1 MLRSLVKPTVRAE
14 AGDDPLPPPGQALR
28 RLLSYL
34 RPYRARMALTVGL
47 YVGCVTIA
55 QFYPFIDRKLI
66 DEHIAVNNP
75 EGFLPLLALA
85 VLLHAVNWGGVFVR
99 THLIQRISWDILVDL
114 RRQLINHATRLS
126 FSFHEKEPVGKTM
139 TRFIGDAST
148 LNDFLTNQLAN
159 VVHDVVSG
167 IIVIALMLAIN
178 PALTAIVLGSL
189 PVLTLIGLYMRPR
202 LYEGWERV
210 RENITRLNI
219 FLAENIAGM
228 RVIQAFVREKVNLEQ
243 FHAANQRVVKEWM
256 KVIGL
261 QSWFSPLVEITR
273 ALALAI
279 VLFAAANQL
288 GIGGPALTV
297 GTLVAFTAYINNLWT
312 PISTL
317 TNLYVVLQA
326 TLASA
331 AKVFHLLDT
340 PPMVTDAPNAI
351 PLPPIRG
358 EIAFERVRFG
368 YEPGRHVLHDVSLRI
383 APGQMVA
390 LVGQTGSGKTT
401 LAGLV
406 CRFYDVTSGQVLIDG
421 YDVRAVTQQSL
432 RAQLGVVSQEP
443 FIFSDTIANNI
454 RYGRPDATMEEVIA
468 AAKLANCH
476 DFIMA
481 LSDGYDTVAH
491 ERGAQFSAGQRQ
503 LLSIARVILANPRV
517 IVLDEATSAVDT
529 ETEQLIQDALEKL
542 LAGEGSPDGR
552 RTAIVIAHRLSTIRQ
567 ADQIVVMKA
576 GRIVEVGDH
585 QSLVNKPDGYYAAL
599 VRAQASH
606 PRAPAPPVAQS

>member
-1 MLRSLVKPTVRAE
+1 M
-14 AGDDPLPPPGQALR
+14 
-28 RLLSYL
+28 
-34 RPYRARMALTVGL
+34 
-47 YVGCVTIA
+47 
-55 QFYPFIDRKLI
+55 
-66 DEHIAVNNP
+66 
-75 EGFLPLLALA
+75 
-85 VLLHAVNWGGVFVR
+85 
-99 THLIQRISWDILVDL
+99 
-114 RRQLINHATRLS
+114 
-126 FSFHEKEPVGKTM
+126 
-139 TRFIGDAST
+139 
-148 LNDFLTNQLAN
+148 
-159 VVHDVVSG
+159 
-167 IIVIALMLAIN
+167 
-178 PALTAIVLGSL
+178 
-189 PVLTLIGLYMRPR
+189 
-202 LYEGWERV
+202 
-210 RENITRLNI
+210 
-219 FLAENIAGM
+219 
-228 RVIQAFVREKVNLEQ
+228 
-243 FHAANQRVVKEWM
+243 
-256 KVIGL
+256 
-261 QSWFSPLVEITR
+261 
-273 ALALAI
+273 
-279 VLFAAANQL
+279 
-288 GIGGPALTV
+288 
-297 GTLVAFTAYINNLWT
+297 
-312 PISTL
+312 
-317 TNLYVVLQA
+317 
-326 TLASA
+326 
-331 AKVFHLLDT
+331 
-340 PPMVTDAPNAI
+340 
-351 PLPPIRG
+351 
-358 EIAFERVRFG
+358 
-368 YEPGRHVLHDVSLRI
+368 
-383 APGQMVA
+383 
-390 LVGQTGSGKTT
+390 
-401 LAGLV
+401 

-552 RTAIVIAHRLSTIRQ
+552 RTAIVIAHRLSTIRK